1 MQNLYA
7 RLAPWLLL
15 VTELLLMTAAAVL
28 ILRSRRRAQEP
39 APSELQSFKRAF
51 GRLARQQ
58 RLSVF
63 AVGAGVVAIRVALI
77 PVLGIPQPH
86 WNDEFSYLLA
96 ADTFAHGKI
105 TNPTHPMWIH
115 FESFHIIEHPTYMSM
130 YPPAQGL
137 VLASGQLLGHPWIGQ
152 LLITAAMCSALC
164 WMLQGWLPPQW
175 ALFGAVLAA
184 LRLGILSYWMNSYW
198 CASIA
203 ALGGALVLGAWPR
216 LQKGRL
222 WRDALLMALGLAI
235 LANSRPYEGFVLAVP
250 MALAMLFWL
259 AGPNHPPFRTS
270 LSTVVLPILG
280 VLLLAGI
287 ATSYYYYRVTGSP
300 FRMAYQVNRATYATA
315 PYFLWQTPR
324 PEPTYHH
331 EVFRSFYRWELGRFE
346 DSLTLSGFLKSSAV
360 KIEQWW
366 QFYLGPA
373 LTLPLLA
380 LPWAVRDRKLRL
392 PLLVLAC
399 MALGFSVQTWTLP
412 HYFAPAT
419 ALLYLVIAQCIR
431 HLYIWRRRERHLGAS
446 LVASIPLVVGA
457 LIIFRVVS
465 VIAHAPIEPAWPR
478 GNLERGRIM
487 HELHRLPGRQ
497 LVIVDYGD
505 HHDVDWEWVWNAADI
520 DDSKVVWAR
529 DMGAPANQ
537 ELLNYF
543 KDRRVWQ
550 LSGDDPKP
558 ELKPYGWK

>member
-1 MQNLYA
+1 
-7 RLAPWLLL
+7 
-15 VTELLLMTAAAVL
+15 
-28 ILRSRRRAQEP
+28 
-39 APSELQSFKRAF
+39 
-51 GRLARQQ
+51 
-58 RLSVF
+58 
-63 AVGAGVVAIRVALI
+63 
-77 PVLGIPQPH
+77 
-86 WNDEFSYLLA
+86 
-96 ADTFAHGKI
+96 
-105 TNPTHPMWIH
+105 
-115 FESFHIIEHPTYMSM
+115 M

-465 VIAHAPIEPAWPR
+465 VIAYAPIEPAWPR

-487 HELHRLPGRQ
+487 HELDRLPGRQ

>member
-1 MQNLYA
+1 
-7 RLAPWLLL
+7 
-15 VTELLLMTAAAVL
+15 
-28 ILRSRRRAQEP
+28 
-39 APSELQSFKRAF
+39 
-51 GRLARQQ
+51 
-58 RLSVF
+58 
-63 AVGAGVVAIRVALI
+63 
-77 PVLGIPQPH
+77 
-86 WNDEFSYLLA
+86 
-96 ADTFAHGKI
+96 
-105 TNPTHPMWIH
+105 
-115 FESFHIIEHPTYMSM
+115 
-130 YPPAQGL
+130 
-137 VLASGQLLGHPWIGQ
+137 
-152 LLITAAMCSALC
+152 
-164 WMLQGWLPPQW
+164 
-175 ALFGAVLAA
+175 
-184 LRLGILSYWMNSYW
+184 
-198 CASIA
+198 
-203 ALGGALVLGAWPR
+203 
-216 LQKGRL
+216 
-222 WRDALLMALGLAI
+222 
-235 LANSRPYEGFVLAVP
+235 
-250 MALAMLFWL
+250 
-259 AGPNHPPFRTS
+259 
-270 LSTVVLPILG
+270 
-280 VLLLAGI
+280 
-287 ATSYYYYRVTGSP
+287 
-300 FRMAYQVNRATYATA
+300 
-315 PYFLWQTPR
+315 
-324 PEPTYHH
+324 
-331 EVFRSFYRWELGRFE
+331 
-346 DSLTLSGFLKSSAV
+346 V

-487 HELHRLPGRQ
+487 HELDRLPGRQ